1 MVEIAWKS
9 RTGRCVA
16 LAALTASVFALLVGQ
31 ASAGQSQTAQSAQLM
46 GPRGPYNQ
54 RDLEVARSF
63 GPRRRDEVGRAFAG
77 SVDIHMHTH
86 PDVADRPV
94 DAFDAARIAKSY
106 GLRAIVLKNHH
117 EPTAAQAYLVRQVV
131 PGIDIFGGITM
142 DLTNGGVNP
151 AAVEHMAGVK
161 GGFGR
166 IVWMPTYD
174 AEVVVRASRQNSR
187 PFARV
192 SRGGELLPETKAVLE
207 SIAKH
212 GLVLA
217 TGHVSPEEGL
227 MLVREARRVGVTH
240 IVVTHAMDNDW
251 TVPQMQEA
259 AQMGAFIEFAKPLG
273 NPTVDQYADG
283 IRKVGPQFCIISQ
296 TGLSHLP
303 PELVGAFVV
312 ALRERGVSGRELD
325 VMMKENPARLLGLP
339 AP

>member
-1 MVEIAWKS
+1 MTNARS
-9 RTGRCVA
+9 RCLVA
-16 LAALTASVFALLVGQ
+16 LAALMASVFALQVGH
-31 ASAGQSQTAQSAQLM
+31 AGAGQSRTDQSGHAM
-46 GPRGPYNQ
+46 GPSGGYNQ
-54 RDLEVARSF
+54 RDLEVARPF
-63 GPRRRDEVGRAFAG
+63 GQRRRDDVARALTG

-86 PDVADRPV
+86 PDVAERPV
-94 DAFDAARIAKSY
+94 DAFDAARVAKSH

-131 PGIDIFGGITM
+131 LGIEVFGGITM

-174 AEVVVRASRQNSR
+174 AEAVVRASRQNNR

-192 SRGGELLPETKAVLE
+192 SRNGELLSETKAVLAI
-207 SIAKH
+207 IAKH

-217 TGHVSPEEGL
+217 TGHVSPAEGL
-227 MLVREARRVGVTH
+227 MLVREARRVGVQH
-240 IVVTHAMDNDW
+240 IVITHAMDNDW

-273 NPTVDQYADG
+273 NPTVDQYAEG
-283 IRKVGPQFCIISQ
+283 IRKVGPQFCIVSQ
-296 TGLSHLP
+296 AGVSHLP

-312 ALRERGVSGRELD
+312 ALRERGFSARELD
-325 VMMKENPARLLGLP
+325 VMMKENPARLLALP